1 MNSFLFGRKQYSP
14 ICNVEE
20 GDESSLKLKLQDG
33 VSPMTYKKL
42 KEMGYTSDDWQN
54 WSDDEKVEKSQ
65 KSKESASNSS
75 SVSQN
80 KQESNTSGGTNS
92 SFIENESKRQ
102 AQAKQQVKE
111 LTAQYKKL
119 GSTLKEMRQKSSEIN
134 KAAYSQINNLYPET
148 YNYMQKNDMLLY
160 LTHTSMPEDAE
171 NDRKE
176 YPLSKSAEN
185 DQGYKNTTLLKEF
198 VDAYN
203 TRTGSKFFSNFA
215 EFPETFLKMKPE
227 IAEAVKNDDF
237 FNSLE
242 FKMYKQALDAT
253 CEYASEDFDIN
264 PYGYK
269 NKFAEVAEEWHNTE
283 EKLKAAKRA
292 AKPLSEGELAM
303 IKEIPEIASDN
314 PASIFGDIWDEVGR
328 TLWDF
333 NNNMEPDK
341 YDENAIYEVDKFN
354 RWLNRNGIDYEDPDA
369 FNSLSVKNK
378 YTIFKKLK
386 EVTDLFDRTIGEK
399 MA

>member
-1 MNSFLFGRKQYSP
+1 MNSFLVGRKQYSP
-14 ICNVEE
+14 ICNIEE
-20 GDESSLKLKLQDG
+20 GDESSLKLKINDG

-42 KEMGYTSDDWQN
+42 KELGYTSDDWQN

-65 KSKESASNSS
+65 TNSS

-92 SFIENESKRQ
+92 SFMENESKRQ

-111 LTAQYKKL
+111 LTAQYNKL
-119 GSTLKEMRQKSSEIN
+119 GSKLKEMRQQSSEIN
-134 KAAYSQINNLYPET
+134 KAAYSQIHNLYPET
-148 YNYMQKNDMLLY
+148 YDYMQKHDMLLY
-160 LTHTSMPEDAE
+160 LTHMSMPEDAE

-176 YPLSKSAEN
+176 YPLSALVEN
-185 DQGYKNTTLLKEF
+185 DNGYKNTTLLKGF

-203 TRTGSKFFSNFA
+203 TRTNSKFFSNFA
-215 EFPETFLKMKPE
+215 EFPEFLLKRKPE
-227 IAEAVKNDDF
+227 IVEAVKNDDF
-237 FNSLE
+237 FNSPE

-264 PYGYK
+264 PFGYK
-269 NKFAEVAEEWHNTE
+269 NKFNEVAEEWHSTE

-292 AKPLSEGELAM
+292 AKPLSESELAM

-333 NNNMEPDK
+333 NNNMKPDK
-341 YDENAIYEVDKFN
+341 DDQDAIYEVDKFN
-354 RWLNRNGIDYEDPDA
+354 RWLNRNGIDYEDPDT

-386 EVTDLFDRTIGEK
+386 EVTDLFDKTIGEK